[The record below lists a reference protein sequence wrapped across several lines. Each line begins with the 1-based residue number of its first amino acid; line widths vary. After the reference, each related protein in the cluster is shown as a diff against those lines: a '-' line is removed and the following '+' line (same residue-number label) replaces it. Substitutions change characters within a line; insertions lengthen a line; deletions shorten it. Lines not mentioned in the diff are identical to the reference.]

1 MKAILVMLLSAGVI
15 LSSVFAVCLFMKMD
29 KSMRLRGENPSI
41 VIMRLIM
48 FILWAFLGYL
58 GPVYLGMRAMEQILP
73 RPSLYEVALFG
84 IVSICVLL
92 THRRLRRHSLSM

>member
-1 MKAILVMLLSAGVI
+1 MLLSVGVI
-15 LSSVFAVCLFMKMD
+15 LYSVFAACLFMRID
-29 KSMRLRGENPSI
+29 KSMRLRGENPS
-41 VIMRLIM
+41 VTVVRLILFM
-48 FILWAFLGYL
+48 LWTFLGYL

-73 RPSLYEVALFG
+73 RSSSYEVVLFG